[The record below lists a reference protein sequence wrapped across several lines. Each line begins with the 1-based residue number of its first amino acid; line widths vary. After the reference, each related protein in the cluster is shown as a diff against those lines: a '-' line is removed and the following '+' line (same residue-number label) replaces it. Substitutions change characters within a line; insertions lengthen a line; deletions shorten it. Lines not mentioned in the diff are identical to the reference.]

1 MKFYIQDPIFTCGYS
16 LHEALLEACQD
27 VIYGAGVFAFVT
39 SGGVDL
45 FLGDQSFENFMRR
58 NREKFKL
65 IVGIDEITNTRT
77 LAKLQVMQDKY
88 GEKLD
93 IKVLMHSHKNV
104 TFHPKFT
111 WFKKEEGGIVIVGS
125 NNLTEKGLRRNIEA
139 FSINE
144 VSEEEILEIQE
155 YFNKWLVENDR
166 YLLPID
172 NEDVIERAKANI
184 RVVSYKRK
192 SNTVE
197 ESDAEEKNSDGEE
210 GETIAGGPDASE
222 VGETD
227 ECEAINETE
236 EADEGED
243 VNVSEEL
250 GESEEIDEEDFEAWT
265 FTEDNSVLVAQI
277 PRSDNR
283 WSQANF
289 NKDTFEQFFGATAGY
304 NGNHRILLRSV
315 NRRGKIQHIEVRPS
329 VSVSSQNYRFELE
342 AAKGLNYPNEGRP
355 IAVFINLSVRMYVY
369 ALIMPGDSFYNE
381 VDSYINHLKGNR
393 MVRYITTVDDVRRN
407 CPSLPLWNITR

>member
-1 MKFYIQDPIFTCGYS
+1 MKFYIQDPIFTGGYS

-45 FLGDQSFENFMRR
+45 FLGDQSFENFMKR
-58 NREKFKL
+58 NREKFQL

-93 IKVLMHSHKNV
+93 IKVLMHSHKSV

-111 WFKKEEGGIVIVGS
+111 WFKKEAGGIVIVGS

-172 NEDVIERAKANI
+172 NDDVIEKAKANI

-192 SNTVE
+192 GIFVE
-197 ESDAEEKNSDGEE
+197 QSDAEEKNTDGEE
-210 GETIAGGPDASE
+210 EQAIAGIPDASE
-222 VGETD
+222 IG
-227 ECEAINETE
+227 
-236 EADEGED
+236 EADECKD

-289 NKDTFEQFFGATAGY
+289 NKDTFEQFFGARAGY
-304 NGNHRILLRSV
+304 TGSHRILLRSV

-342 AAKGLNYPNEGRP
+342 AAKGLSYPNQGRP